1 MRGDVRIGPE
11 SIFCEYYERFGMGGS
26 AVFRC
31 GAGRGGGFPIGLSAK
46 GKKSNNGSLEI
57 NHI

>member
-26 AVFRC
+26 AVFR
-31 GAGRGGGFPIGLSAK
+31 GRPAGVGFPIGSVRK
-46 GKKSNNGSLEI
+46 R
-57 NHI
+57 